1 MEKQHLALANSSTM
15 LIFCA
20 IAMLVVLMMPL
31 VFYRK
36 STRRAKEIGMPDEQ
50 IKQITKVSGLFAII
64 PSLPILISY
73 VALMPALGQYYPWLR
88 LSVVGAAGYETLAAD
103 MAAKSM
109 GYETISTASFDYSG
123 FIVVMLVTALAI
135 LGGNLFNMTILP
147 FYDQKVKT
155 MQSSGSTLVPVI
167 TGVMFF
173 AMYAV
178 MSTPYLTNIGNPV
191 QITTLLC
198 AGIVALVVGK
208 AAKSN
213 PKLKEWV
220 FPISLLCGM
229 ASACILGPMLA

>member
-1 MEKQHLALANSSTM
+1 MVKEHLALANSSTM
-15 LIFCA
+15 LISCA
-20 IAMLVVLMMPL
+20 VAMLVVLMMPL
-31 VFYRK
+31 LFYRK
-36 STRRAKEIGMPDEQ
+36 SVKRAKEIGMPEEQ

-73 VALMPALGQYYPWLR
+73 VALMPSLGQYYPWLR

-155 MQSSGSTLVPVI
+155 MQASGSTVVPVI

-178 MSTPYLTNIGNPV
+178 MSTPYVTNIANPV
-191 QITTLLC
+191 QITTLLI
-198 AGIVALVVGK
+198 AGIVALLVGK
-208 AAKSN
+208 AAQTNK
-213 PKLKEWV
+213 KLKEWV
-220 FPISLLCGM
+220 FPISLLSGM
-229 ASACILGPMLA
+229 ASACIIAPLLA